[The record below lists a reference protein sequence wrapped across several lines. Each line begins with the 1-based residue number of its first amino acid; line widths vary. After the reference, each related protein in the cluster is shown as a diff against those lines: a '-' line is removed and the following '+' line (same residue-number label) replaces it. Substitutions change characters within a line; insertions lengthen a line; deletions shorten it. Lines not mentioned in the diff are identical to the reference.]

1 MSIRLDRKTDIRLD
15 RNTDMK
21 EGDTGR
27 RSTNLKL
34 EPEQMKSKI
43 SLSTEHAV
51 FRR

>member
-34 EPEQMKSKI
+34 EPEKVKS
-43 SLSTEHAV
+43 
-51 FRR
+51 